1 MIFLTLCFDIHL
13 VYSLALV
20 TAGTVLLYRIPPALL
35 GQLIRKNVSLEL
47 AFLIWGIMLFK
58 EMLTASSAMNS
69 IASELSRMGM
79 PTAVL
84 VALIPAVIAFITGY
98 TTAFVG
104 LSFPVLLP
112 LLPTDGSSVYYVMLA
127 LASGICAHMLS
138 PMHACYV
145 MTLEY
150 YQAGMGKTYRLL
162 LAPAFITFLTGVAVF
177 LAATWLT
184 G

>member
-1 MIFLTLCFDIHL
+1 
-13 VYSLALV
+13 
-20 TAGTVLLYRIPPALL
+20 
-35 GQLIRKNVSLEL
+35 
-47 AFLIWGIMLFK
+47 
-58 EMLTASSAMNS
+58 
-69 IASELSRMGM
+69 MGM

-84 VALIPAVIAFITGY
+84 AALIPAVIAFITGY

-112 LLPTDGSSVYYVMLA
+112 LLPTDGSGVYYVMLA
-127 LASGICAHMLS
+127 LAGGICAHLLS

-162 LAPAFITFLTGVAVF
+162 FAPAILTFLTGVAAF
-177 LAATWLT
+177 LAAKGLA

>member
-1 MIFLTLCFDIHL
+1 
-13 VYSLALV
+13 
-20 TAGTVLLYRIPPALL
+20 
-35 GQLIRKNVSLEL
+35 
-47 AFLIWGIMLFK
+47 
-58 EMLTASSAMNS
+58 
-69 IASELSRMGM
+69 
-79 PTAVL
+79 
-84 VALIPAVIAFITGY
+84 
-98 TTAFVG
+98 
-104 LSFPVLLP
+104 
-112 LLPTDGSSVYYVMLA
+112 MLA

-177 LAATWLT
+177 LAATWLA

>member
-1 MIFLTLCFDIHL
+1 MPPGVSGARVDLNGRTPLKPNTTPARIEAAVSGRLTR
-13 VYSLALV
+13 
-20 TAGTVLLYRIPPALL
+20 TR
-35 GQLIRKNVSLEL
+35 
-47 AFLIWGIMLFK
+47 
-58 EMLTASSAMNS
+58 SA
-69 IASELSRMGM
+69 MGM

-162 LAPAFITFLTGVAVF
+162 LTPAFITFLTGVAVF